1 MSQINAQ
8 SIHGRLAVVLS
19 KWFTSVSVVA
29 AVLTIPAVIT
39 AQEST
44 QKNNPPPA
52 QSSDKS
58 ADDELADL
66 RKQVQDLTAEVDRLK
81 REVAKLERYRQIDY
95 LRDLLMKE
103 EEHLELL
110 QGQLVDIG
118 GKEIPLQTRL
128 DEIEQQLRPD
138 RVEQSLAGIGSMRPE
153 EDRDAVRRQLANERR
168 RIMTQLDLLRQNRM
182 RLQTFLNTADTS
194 ISRLRLRLNE
204 AAAAR

>member
-1 MSQINAQ
+1 M
-8 SIHGRLAVVLS
+8 
-19 KWFTSVSVVA
+19 
-29 AVLTIPAVIT
+29 
-39 AQEST
+39 
-44 QKNNPPPA
+44 
-52 QSSDKS
+52 
-58 ADDELADL
+58 
-66 RKQVQDLTAEVDRLK
+66 
-81 REVAKLERYRQIDY
+81 
-95 LRDLLMKE
+95 LMKE
-103 EEHLELL
+103 EEHVELL

-182 RLQTFLNTADTS
+182 RLQIFLNTADTS